1 MPLQISC
8 IVRRRTAYSIFEDFE
23 GRGGGGGTDHIAG
36 IKRLKGTKQAYMF
49 VAYINS
55 SKQIGKIKP

>member
-23 GRGGGGGTDHIAG
+23 GRGGTDHIAG

-49 VAYINS
+49 VAYIVS